1 MRATWLGKTV
11 KLIGALLASLLL
23 NLPIDLYR
31 NGRDNMVILGFA
43 IGGPF
48 VVVAVLE
55 FLRHAGRLQKFL
67 AQRSFDG
74 MLLRTFMCT
83 LPSFVA
89 NVLSAFSPTLYSGGL
104 QFGMLVGLLT
114 VAPC

>member
-1 MRATWLGKTV
+1 MKATWLGKSV
-11 KLIGALLASLLL
+11 KLIGGLLFSLLL

-31 NGRDNMVILGFA
+31 NGRDSSVILGFA
-43 IGGPF
+43 IAAPF
-48 VVVAVLE
+48 VGVAVLE

-74 MLLRTFMCT
+74 MILRTFMCT

-89 NVLSAFSPTLYSGGL
+89 NVLSAFSPALYH
-104 QFGMLVGLLT
+104 
-114 VAPC
+114 